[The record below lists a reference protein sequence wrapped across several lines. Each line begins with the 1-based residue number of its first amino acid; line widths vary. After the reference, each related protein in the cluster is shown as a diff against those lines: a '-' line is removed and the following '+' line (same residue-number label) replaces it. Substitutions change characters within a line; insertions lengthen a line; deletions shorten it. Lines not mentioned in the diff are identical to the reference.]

1 MLFPKT
7 VKDCV
12 LRTGTGSYNAKMN
25 YFTDETETA
34 KCWHLLL
41 TVQVKAIHDAAVP
54 GWLAMMYRLATKFL
68 KHDLPSSRA
77 QMPEAQPRKMNALLH
92 LFSISVS
99 QKTRQGKKSYQ
110 WQLFKKGFIC

>member
-12 LRTGTGSYNAKMN
+12 LRTGTGSYNVKMN

-41 TVQVKAIHDAAVP
+41 TVRVKARHDAAVP

-68 KHDLPSSRA
+68 NMTFLPQELKCQRRS
-77 QMPEAQPRKMNALLH
+77 P
-92 LFSISVS
+92 
-99 QKTRQGKKSYQ
+99 GK
-110 WQLFKKGFIC
+110 